1 MLKSEIFKTPLPYIA
16 LLIAHLL
23 WGANYVVAKIVL
35 HEVPV
40 MSLSFLRFGLACLL
54 ISPFLISL
62 EPKMKRVQY
71 THLPRLIIAAL
82 LLGTINITFF
92 YLGITKTL
100 AINAS
105 VLNLIVPILS
115 VIGAWWFLK
124 EKIYSINLIGI
135 ILAVLGTAAVIGLP
149 LLLTSNFSGVEMFG
163 NLLLILGGIS
173 FVAGALIIK
182 PMFKEYSPLSITAF
196 TFLTA
201 TVAFFI
207 PAVLEYIAN
216 PEWISQVGIVS
227 MLGIL
232 YIAVLSTVVAYFLMM
247 WSYSKI
253 ELSHAVIIQ
262 YVEPAVA
269 ASLAIP
275 LLGERISYSFI
286 VGFCMIALG
295 VYWGTLGRTEH
306 HHINHKHQR
315 S

>member
-1 MLKSEIFKTPLPYIA
+1 MLKSDIFKTPFPYLA
-16 LLIAHLL
+16 LLLAHLL
-23 WGANYVVAKIVL
+23 WGGNYVVAKVTL
-35 HEVPV
+35 HEIPV

-54 ISPFLISL
+54 ISPFLINL
-62 EPKMKRVQY
+62 EPRMKRVQY
-71 THLPRLIIAAL
+71 KHLPRLIIASL
-82 LLGTINITFF
+82 LLGAVNITFF
-92 YLGITKTL
+92 YLGLSKTL

-105 VLNLIVPILS
+105 VLNLIVPVLS

-124 EKIYSINLIGI
+124 EKIYSINLMGI
-135 ILAVLGTAAVIGLP
+135 ILSLLGTAAVIGLP
-149 LLLTSNFSGVEMFG
+149 LIFTSSFSAVEMVG
-163 NLLLILGGIS
+163 NLLLILGGAA
-173 FVAGALIIK
+173 FVGGALLIK
-182 PMFKEYSPLSITAF
+182 PLFKDYTPLSITAF

-216 PEWISQVGIVS
+216 PDWLGQVS
-227 MLGIL
+227 LLGLFGLL
-232 YIAVLSTVVAYFLMM
+232 YIAILSTVVAYFLMM
-247 WSYSKI
+247 WGYSRI

-306 HHINHKHQR
+306 HHIHHKHQK

>member
-16 LLIAHLL
+16 LLLAHLL

-54 ISPFLISL
+54 ISPFLINL
-62 EPKMKRVQY
+62 EPKMKKVQY
-71 THLPRLIIAAL
+71 AHIPRLIIASL

-92 YLGITKTL
+92 YLGISKTL

-115 VIGAWWFLK
+115 VLGAWWFLK

-207 PAVLEYIAN
+207 PALLEYIAN
-216 PEWISQVGIVS
+216 PDWISQVGIVS

>member
-124 EKIYSINLIGI
+124 EKIYSINLFGI
-135 ILAVLGTAAVIGLP
+135 IIAILGTAAVIGLP

-163 NLLLILGGIS
+163 NLLLIMGGIA
-173 FVAGALIIK
+173 FVAGALVIK

-207 PAVLEYIAN
+207 PAVLEYVAN
-216 PEWISQVGIVS
+216 PDWISQVGIVS
-227 MLGIL
+227 MLGVL

-315 S
+315 N